1 MEVHHLPQLHHNPK
15 PWKEYILEYIMIVLA
30 VFTGFLAESLREN
43 MGDREKEHQYMHSM
57 IQDLKN
63 DTAEHSKTIQYNE
76 ITEKGID
83 TLLDYVSVDLSDSSI
98 YQLMA
103 YTKYINY
110 NFFAFRNQTTL
121 SQLKNAGGFRFIKD
135 TSVVNGIVKYD
146 LFHTLIDATEQ
157 TCYKRKL
164 DLRVNESEL
173 LDFSILK
180 KLEKENQK
188 NTRTTS
194 SYS

>member
-1 MEVHHLPQLHHNPK
+1 MEVHHHPQLHHNPK

-43 MGDREKEHQYMHSM
+43 IGDREKEHQYIHRI

-63 DTAEHSKTIQYNE
+63 DTAEHSKTIQYTE

-98 YQLMA
+98 YQLKV

-121 SQLKNAGGFRFIKD
+121 SQLKNEGGFRYLKD

-146 LFHTLIDATEQ
+146 LYFTLIDAMEQ

-188 NTRTTS
+188 NTGTTS